1 MLCQNCSSRDFCQS
15 ACPELQLHLYEIE
28 GKQNHLNVSIN
39 IIENPRRIEYPSGVE
54 LTKTEKKILTMLLE
68 GFSKIGVCET
78 LNITRHNLNVR
89 LSKMKE
95 KMPNF

>member
-39 IIENPRRIEYPSGVE
+39 IIENPRRIEYPSGVD
-54 LTKTEKKILTMLLE
+54 LTETEKGILTLLAK
-68 GFSKIGVCET
+68 GYSRIGVCET
-78 LNITRHNLNVR
+78 LNISKGSLRVHLSNL
-89 LSKMKE
+89 KK
-95 KMPNF
+95 KCQ